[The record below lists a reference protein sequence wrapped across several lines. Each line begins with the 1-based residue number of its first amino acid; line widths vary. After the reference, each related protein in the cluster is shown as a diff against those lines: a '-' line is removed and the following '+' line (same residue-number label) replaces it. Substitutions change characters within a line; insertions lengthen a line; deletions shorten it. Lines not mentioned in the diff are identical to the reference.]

1 MLVWVATS
9 IKIWRRLGM
18 ATSGRALL
26 PSLKEDQVIDQIRDW
41 SDKTTGTKMWE
52 RYWACHNEIVE
63 GLKEAGLGSVDG
75 MEKSR
80 EDEKRY
86 QKAEAEMFIAA
97 YQAKAFDYT
106 LQRDYDLD
114 LAADYIVY
122 LMVHSKEGRAQLKEL
137 KSDFPDLQDRLK
149 EIIKRIDGMLQ
160 RSMSL

>member
-1 MLVWVATS
+1 
-9 IKIWRRLGM
+9 M
-18 ATSGRALL
+18 ATSGRELL
-26 PSLKEDQVIDQIRDW
+26 PSLTEEQVVETIREW
-41 SDKTTGTKMWE
+41 SEQVTGTRMWE

-63 GLKEAGLGSVDG
+63 GLREAGLGSVEG
-75 MEKSR
+75 MGDSR
-80 EDEKRY
+80 QDEKRY

-97 YQAKAFDYT
+97 YLAKAFDYT
-106 LQRDYDLD
+106 LQRDYDFD

-122 LMVHSKEGRAQLKEL
+122 LMVHSEEGRARLKGL